1 MNIKKVSEQ
10 LGISSDTIRYYERIG
25 LVPPISRDKNGVRNF
40 TDIDIQRLD
49 FIKCMRHAGLS
60 IESLHEYMNLY
71 SLNDDRTIPARK
83 RILEE
88 EAEKLDERIASLQE
102 TRAYLQH
109 KIDVYDSQLT
119 QATND
124 LKLSEEQQIA
134 HEIKPIPWAISLLF
148 TSLFNYCEE
157 VECDC

>member
-25 LVPPISRDKNGVRNF
+25 LVPTISRDKNGVRNF

-60 IESLHEYMNLY
+60 IESLHEYMHLY

-109 KIDVYDSQLT
+109 KIDVYESKLT
-119 QATND
+119 KVADD
-124 LKLSEEQQIA
+124 LKLSE
-134 HEIKPIPWAISLLF
+134 
-148 TSLFNYCEE
+148 
-157 VECDC
+157 

>member
-10 LGISSDTIRYYERIG
+10 LEITPDTIRYYERIG
-25 LVPPISRDKNGVRNF
+25 LVPPINRNKNGVRDF
-40 TDIDIQRLD
+40 TDLDIQRLN

-60 IESLHEYMNLY
+60 IESLHEYMHLY

-83 RILEE
+83 KILEE
-88 EAEKLDERIASLQE
+88 ADEKLDKRIARLQE

-109 KIDVYDSQLT
+109 KINVYDSQLT

-124 LKLSEEQQIA
+124 LKLSEE
-134 HEIKPIPWAISLLF
+134 
-148 TSLFNYCEE
+148 
-157 VECDC
+157 

>member
-25 LVPPISRDKNGVRNF
+25 LVPPINRDKNGVRNF

-60 IESLHEYMNLY
+60 IESLHEYMHLY
-71 SLNDDRTIPARK
+71 SLNDDRTILARK

-124 LKLSEEQQIA
+124 LKLSEE
-134 HEIKPIPWAISLLF
+134 
-148 TSLFNYCEE
+148 
-157 VECDC
+157 

>member
-10 LGISSDTIRYYERIG
+10 LDISSDTIRYYERIG

-109 KIDVYDSQLT
+109 KIDIYESKLT
-119 QATND
+119 KVADD
-124 LKLSEEQQIA
+124 LKLSE
-134 HEIKPIPWAISLLF
+134 
-148 TSLFNYCEE
+148 
-157 VECDC
+157 

>member
-10 LGISSDTIRYYERIG
+10 LEITPDTIRYYERIG
-25 LVPPISRDKNGVRNF
+25 LVPPINRNKNGVRDF
-40 TDIDIQRLD
+40 TDLDIQRLN

-60 IESLHEYMNLY
+60 IESLHEYMHLY
-71 SLNDDRTIPARK
+71 SLNDDCTIPARK
-83 RILEE
+83 KILEE
-88 EAEKLDERIASLQE
+88 EAEKLDKRIASLQE

-124 LKLSEEQQIA
+124 LKLSEE
-134 HEIKPIPWAISLLF
+134 
-148 TSLFNYCEE
+148 
-157 VECDC
+157 

>member
-25 LVPPISRDKNGVRNF
+25 LVPPINRDKNGVRNF

-60 IESLHEYMNLY
+60 IESLHEYMHLY
-71 SLNDDRTIPARK
+71 SLNDDRTILALK

-124 LKLSEEQQIA
+124 LKLSEE
-134 HEIKPIPWAISLLF
+134 
-148 TSLFNYCEE
+148 
-157 VECDC
+157 

>member
-25 LVPPISRDKNGVRNF
+25 LVPAISRDKNGVRNF

-60 IESLHEYMNLY
+60 IESLHEYMHLY
-71 SLNDDRTIPARK
+71 SLNDDRTILARK

-88 EAEKLDERIASLQE
+88 KAEKLDERIASLQE

-109 KIDVYDSQLT
+109 KIDVYDSQLI

-124 LKLSEEQQIA
+124 LKLSEE
-134 HEIKPIPWAISLLF
+134 
-148 TSLFNYCEE
+148 
-157 VECDC
+157 

>member
-25 LVPPISRDKNGVRNF
+25 LVPPINRDKNGVRNF
-40 TDIDIQRLD
+40 TDIDIQKLD

-60 IESLHEYMNLY
+60 IESLHEYMHLY

-83 RILEE
+83 KILEE
-88 EAEKLDERIASLQE
+88 EAEKLDERIANLQE

-109 KIDVYDSQLT
+109 KIDIYESKLT
-119 QATND
+119 KVADD
-124 LKLSEEQQIA
+124 LKLSE
-134 HEIKPIPWAISLLF
+134 
-148 TSLFNYCEE
+148 
-157 VECDC
+157 

>member
-1 MNIKKVSEQ
+1 MNIKKVTEQ
-10 LGISSDTIRYYERIG
+10 LGISSHTIRYYERIG

-60 IESLHEYMNLY
+60 IESLHEYMHLY

-109 KIDVYDSQLT
+109 KIDIYESKLT
-119 QATND
+119 KVADD
-124 LKLSEEQQIA
+124 LKLSE
-134 HEIKPIPWAISLLF
+134 
-148 TSLFNYCEE
+148 
-157 VECDC
+157 

>member
-25 LVPPISRDKNGVRNF
+25 LIPTISRDKNGVRNF

-60 IESLHEYMNLY
+60 IESLHEYMHLY

-109 KIDVYDSQLT
+109 KIDVYESKLT
-119 QATND
+119 KVADD
-124 LKLSEEQQIA
+124 LKLSE
-134 HEIKPIPWAISLLF
+134 
-148 TSLFNYCEE
+148 
-157 VECDC
+157 

>member
-10 LGISSDTIRYYERIG
+10 LGISSDTIRYYERIE

-60 IESLHEYMNLY
+60 IESLHEYMHLY

-109 KIDVYDSQLT
+109 KIDIYESKLT
-119 QATND
+119 KVADD
-124 LKLSEEQQIA
+124 LKLSE
-134 HEIKPIPWAISLLF
+134 
-148 TSLFNYCEE
+148 
-157 VECDC
+157 

>member
-25 LVPPISRDKNGVRNF
+25 LVPPINRDKNGVRNF

-60 IESLHEYMNLY
+60 IESLHEYMHLY

-83 RILEE
+83 KILEE

-102 TRAYLQH
+102 TRAYL
-109 KIDVYDSQLT
+109 
-119 QATND
+119 
-124 LKLSEEQQIA
+124 
-134 HEIKPIPWAISLLF
+134 
-148 TSLFNYCEE
+148 
-157 VECDC
+157 

>member
-10 LGISSDTIRYYERIG
+10 LEITPDTIRYYERIG
-25 LVPPISRDKNGVRNF
+25 LVPPINRNKNGVRDF
-40 TDIDIQRLD
+40 TDLDIQRLD

-60 IESLHEYMNLY
+60 IESLHEYMHLY
-71 SLNDDRTIPARK
+71 SLNDDRTTPARK

-88 EAEKLDERIASLQE
+88 ETEKLDERIASLQE

-109 KIDVYDSQLT
+109 KINVYDSQLT

-124 LKLSEEQQIA
+124 LKLSEE
-134 HEIKPIPWAISLLF
+134 
-148 TSLFNYCEE
+148 
-157 VECDC
+157 

>member
-1 MNIKKVSEQ
+1 MNIKKVSEL
-10 LGISSDTIRYYERIG
+10 LGISSDTIRYYERIE

-60 IESLHEYMNLY
+60 IESLHEYMHLY

-83 RILEE
+83 KILEE

-109 KIDVYDSQLT
+109 KIDVYESKLT
-119 QATND
+119 KVADD
-124 LKLSEEQQIA
+124 LKLSE
-134 HEIKPIPWAISLLF
+134 
-148 TSLFNYCEE
+148 
-157 VECDC
+157 

>member
-25 LVPPISRDKNGVRNF
+25 LVPAISRDKNGVRNF

-60 IESLHEYMNLY
+60 IESLHEYMHLY

-83 RILEE
+83 KILEE
-88 EAEKLDERIASLQE
+88 EAEKLDERIVNLQE

-124 LKLSEEQQIA
+124 LKLSKE
-134 HEIKPIPWAISLLF
+134 
-148 TSLFNYCEE
+148 
-157 VECDC
+157 

>member
-25 LVPPISRDKNGVRNF
+25 LVPTISRDKNGVRNF

-60 IESLHEYMNLY
+60 IESLHEYMHLY

-88 EAEKLDERIASLQE
+88 EAAHLGHGRESGLSVAGLQYAC
-102 TRAYLQH
+102 R
-109 KIDVYDSQLT
+109 
-119 QATND
+119 
-124 LKLSEEQQIA
+124 
-134 HEIKPIPWAISLLF
+134 
-148 TSLFNYCEE
+148 
-157 VECDC
+157 

>member
-60 IESLHEYMNLY
+60 IESLHEYMHLY

-109 KIDVYDSQLT
+109 KIDVYESKLT
-119 QATND
+119 KVADD
-124 LKLSEEQQIA
+124 LKLSEE
-134 HEIKPIPWAISLLF
+134 
-148 TSLFNYCEE
+148 
-157 VECDC
+157 

>member
-10 LGISSDTIRYYERIG
+10 LKITPDTIRYYERIG
-25 LVPPISRDKNGVRNF
+25 LVPPINRNKNGVRDF
-40 TDIDIQRLD
+40 TDLDIQRLD
-49 FIKCMRHAGLS
+49 FIKCMRHSGLS
-60 IESLHEYMNLY
+60 IESLHEYMHLY

-88 EAEKLDERIASLQE
+88 EVEKLDERIASLQE

-124 LKLSEEQQIA
+124 LKLSEE
-134 HEIKPIPWAISLLF
+134 
-148 TSLFNYCEE
+148 
-157 VECDC
+157 

>member
-25 LVPPISRDKNGVRNF
+25 LVPPINRDKNGVRNF

-60 IESLHEYMNLY
+60 IESLHEYMHLY

-109 KIDVYDSQLT
+109 KIDIYESKLT
-119 QATND
+119 KVADD
-124 LKLSEEQQIA
+124 LKLSE
-134 HEIKPIPWAISLLF
+134 
-148 TSLFNYCEE
+148 
-157 VECDC
+157 

>member
-10 LGISSDTIRYYERIG
+10 LDISSDTIRYYERIG

-60 IESLHEYMNLY
+60 IESLHEYMHLY

-109 KIDVYDSQLT
+109 KIDIYESKLT
-119 QATND
+119 KVADD
-124 LKLSEEQQIA
+124 LKLSEE
-134 HEIKPIPWAISLLF
+134 
-148 TSLFNYCEE
+148 
-157 VECDC
+157 

>member
-10 LGISSDTIRYYERIG
+10 LEITPDTIRYYERIG
-25 LVPPISRDKNGVRNF
+25 LVPPINRNKNGVRDF
-40 TDIDIQRLD
+40 TDLDIQRLD
-49 FIKCMRHAGLS
+49 FIKCMRHSGLS
-60 IESLHEYMNLY
+60 IESLHEYMHLY

-88 EAEKLDERIASLQE
+88 EVEKLDERIASLQE

-124 LKLSEEQQIA
+124 LKLSEE
-134 HEIKPIPWAISLLF
+134 
-148 TSLFNYCEE
+148 
-157 VECDC
+157 

>member
-10 LGISSDTIRYYERIG
+10 LEITPDTIRYYERIG
-25 LVPPISRDKNGVRNF
+25 LVPPINRNKNGVRDF
-40 TDIDIQRLD
+40 TDLDIQRLD

-60 IESLHEYMNLY
+60 IESLHEYMHLY

-83 RILEE
+83 RILE

-109 KIDVYDSQLT
+109 KINVYDSQLT

-124 LKLSEEQQIA
+124 LKLSEE
-134 HEIKPIPWAISLLF
+134 
-148 TSLFNYCEE
+148 
-157 VECDC
+157 

>member
-10 LGISSDTIRYYERIG
+10 LEITPDTIRYYECIR
-25 LVPPISRDKNGVRNF
+25 LVPPINRNKNGVRNF
-40 TDIDIQRLD
+40 TDLDIQRLD

-60 IESLHEYMNLY
+60 IESLHEYMHLY

-83 RILEE
+83 KILEE
-88 EAEKLDERIASLQE
+88 ESEKLDERIANLQE

-124 LKLSEEQQIA
+124 LKLSEE
-134 HEIKPIPWAISLLF
+134 
-148 TSLFNYCEE
+148 
-157 VECDC
+157 

>member
-10 LGISSDTIRYYERIG
+10 LEITPDTIRYYERIG
-25 LVPPISRDKNGVRNF
+25 LVPPINRNKNGVRDF
-40 TDIDIQRLD
+40 TDLDIQRLD

-60 IESLHEYMNLY
+60 IESLHEYMHLY

-88 EAEKLDERIASLQE
+88 EVEKLDERIASLQE

-109 KIDVYDSQLT
+109 KINVYDSQLT

-124 LKLSEEQQIA
+124 LKLSEE
-134 HEIKPIPWAISLLF
+134 
-148 TSLFNYCEE
+148 
-157 VECDC
+157 

>member
-60 IESLHEYMNLY
+60 IESLHEYMHLY

-109 KIDVYDSQLT
+109 KIDIYESKLT
-119 QATND
+119 KVADD
-124 LKLSEEQQIA
+124 LKLSE
-134 HEIKPIPWAISLLF
+134 
-148 TSLFNYCEE
+148 
-157 VECDC
+157 

>member
-60 IESLHEYMNLY
+60 IESLHEYMHLY

-83 RILEE
+83 KILEE
-88 EAEKLDERIASLQE
+88 EAEKLDERIANLQE
-102 TRAYLQH
+102 TRTYLQH
-109 KIDVYDSQLT
+109 KIDIYESKLT
-119 QATND
+119 KVADD
-124 LKLSEEQQIA
+124 LKLSE
-134 HEIKPIPWAISLLF
+134 
-148 TSLFNYCEE
+148 
-157 VECDC
+157 

>member
-25 LVPPISRDKNGVRNF
+25 LVPAISRDKNGVRNF

-60 IESLHEYMNLY
+60 IESLHEYMHLY
-71 SLNDDRTIPARK
+71 SLNDDRTILARK

-119 QATND
+119 QATDD
-124 LKLSEEQQIA
+124 LKLSEE
-134 HEIKPIPWAISLLF
+134 
-148 TSLFNYCEE
+148 
-157 VECDC
+157 

>member
-60 IESLHEYMNLY
+60 IESLHEYMHLY

-83 RILEE
+83 KILEE
-88 EAEKLDERIASLQE
+88 EAEKLDERIVNLQE

-124 LKLSEEQQIA
+124 LKLSKE
-134 HEIKPIPWAISLLF
+134 
-148 TSLFNYCEE
+148 
-157 VECDC
+157 

>member
-60 IESLHEYMNLY
+60 IESLHEYMHLY

-88 EAEKLDERIASLQE
+88 EAEKLDERIANLQE

-109 KIDVYDSQLT
+109 KIDIYESKLT
-119 QATND
+119 KVADD
-124 LKLSEEQQIA
+124 LKLSE
-134 HEIKPIPWAISLLF
+134 
-148 TSLFNYCEE
+148 
-157 VECDC
+157 

>member
-10 LGISSDTIRYYERIG
+10 LEITPDTIRYYERIG
-25 LVPPISRDKNGVRNF
+25 LVPPINRNKNGVRDF
-40 TDIDIQRLD
+40 TDLDIQRLD

-60 IESLHEYMNLY
+60 IESLHEYMHLY
-71 SLNDDRTIPARK
+71 SLNDDRTIPACK

-88 EAEKLDERIASLQE
+88 EAEKLDERIANLQE

-109 KIDVYDSQLT
+109 KINVYDSQLT

-124 LKLSEEQQIA
+124 LKLSEE
-134 HEIKPIPWAISLLF
+134 
-148 TSLFNYCEE
+148 
-157 VECDC
+157 

>member
-10 LGISSDTIRYYERIG
+10 LEITPDTIRYYERIG
-25 LVPPISRDKNGVRNF
+25 LVPPINRNKNGVRDF
-40 TDIDIQRLD
+40 TDLDIQRLD
-49 FIKCMRHAGLS
+49 FIKCMHHAGLS
-60 IESLHEYMNLY
+60 IESLHEYMHLY

-88 EAEKLDERIASLQE
+88 EVEKLDERIASLQE

-109 KIDVYDSQLT
+109 KINVYDSQLT

-124 LKLSEEQQIA
+124 LKLSEE
-134 HEIKPIPWAISLLF
+134 
-148 TSLFNYCEE
+148 
-157 VECDC
+157 

>member
-60 IESLHEYMNLY
+60 IESLHEYMHLY

-88 EAEKLDERIASLQE
+88 EAEKLDERIANLQE

-109 KIDVYDSQLT
+109 KIDVYESKLT
-119 QATND
+119 KVADD
-124 LKLSEEQQIA
+124 LKLSE
-134 HEIKPIPWAISLLF
+134 
-148 TSLFNYCEE
+148 
-157 VECDC
+157 